1 MQMKFFIPK
10 INVSESK
17 RRVEEMVEQYKL
29 YQFQATLNSMPAI
42 TASYSLA
49 PAGFTGK
56 TSSSTED
63 TAIRNLVY
71 AEERERFMTW
81 FDAAVKRLPLL
92 EQSIIQK
99 YFLEEE
105 YDFNIY
111 HELHLSER
119 HYYRKK
125 TRAINLFATALGIV
139 AYEGGEVI

>member
-10 INVSESK
+10 IDVNESK
-17 RRVEEMVEQYKL
+17 ARVEEMVDQYKL
-29 YQFQATLNSMPAI
+29 YQLQATLNSMPAI

-49 PAGFTGK
+49 PAGFTGT

-63 TAIRNLVY
+63 AAIRNVAY
-71 AEERERFMTW
+71 AEERTKFIEW
-81 FDAAVKRLPLL
+81 FEAAMNRLPLL
-92 EQSIIQK
+92 EQSIIRK
-99 YFLEEE
+99 YFIEED

-139 AYEGGEVI
+139 AYEGDEAI